1 MLRDV
6 VKSDEMLVVAV
17 VEAAGEVSV
26 AVSVLVAV
34 SVAAWVVVKR
44 EVVGISAGVVGET
57 MVGTSVVTS
66 A

>member
-6 VKSDEMLVVAV
+6 VKSDEILVVAV

-26 AVSVLVAV
+26 AGSVLGAA

-44 EVVGISAGVVGET
+44 EVVGIRAGVVGEA